1 MELLV
6 LLISGR
12 QQPYEP
18 MDGNDLLGLG
28 EE

>member
-6 LLISGR
+6 LLINWN

-18 MDGNDLLGLG
+18 MDGDDLLGLG

>member
-6 LLISGR
+6 LLISGS
-12 QQPYEP
+12 QQPYKP